1 MAWIPERFSIFWSKY
16 PRKVAKAD
24 ALKAFTKVIKAQ
36 PDVDAFMKTLMAS
49 LEWWKRESSWMK
61 DGGKFIPHPAT
72 WINRGSWEDSK
83 ENSEASGGA
92 QFLRGNDESDEE
104 LIRRMQGG

>member
-1 MAWIPERFSIFWSKY
+1 MAWIPERFSMFWSKY

-24 ALKAFTKVIKAQ
+24 ALKAFTKIIKVQ
-36 PDVDAFMKTLMAS
+36 PDVEVFMATLMAS
-49 LEWWKRESSWMK
+49 LEWWKGQQSWMK

-72 WINRGSWEDSK
+72 WLNRGNWEDSK
-83 ENSEASGGA
+83 ENAETGGGA